1 MFRLF
6 CKTAACA
13 SASVAGRPRRGGKRV
28 GFGGGP
34 FPPLEKRRALK
45 KKKKVHFRSTQG
57 TDDPLPCNT
66 EKNIQNSA
74 FQFSFCIYG
83 EK

>member
-28 GFGGGP
+28 GFGGAP
-34 FPPLEKRRALK
+34 FPPLERRRALK